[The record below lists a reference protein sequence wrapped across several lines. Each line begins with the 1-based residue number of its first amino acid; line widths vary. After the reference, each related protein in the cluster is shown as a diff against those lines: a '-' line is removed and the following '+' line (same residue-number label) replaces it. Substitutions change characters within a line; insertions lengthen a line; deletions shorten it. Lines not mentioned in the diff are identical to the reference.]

1 MLHLRDIAAFYIA
14 FNFINNF
21 LFFWNIDMKNIY
33 LQRDRLLTQV
43 KRSCSLKLFWNRR
56 ER

>member
-21 LFFWNIDMKNIY
+21 LFFWNIDMTCGE
-33 LQRDRLLTQV
+33 TQKGNSG
-43 KRSCSLKLFWNRR
+43 KRAE
-56 ER
+56 ERTQ